1 MHYFTNNMSPLFK
14 LIGPALLFCQLK
26 QLIYFHWPSR
36 SIMHHLLIV
45 ILSGYIVLKKRNLFF
60 NHFSPSVCN
69 LTLYKCNLKFF
80 NSLRHSVSGSA
91 GIFTAPHLCMHIVI
105 NIRQILQAY
114 CNRCSK
120 AELTW
125 RSVKHSVFQ
134 PWLIYLFTARQ
145 V

>member
-1 MHYFTNNMSPLFK
+1 
-14 LIGPALLFCQLK
+14 
-26 QLIYFHWPSR
+26 
-36 SIMHHLLIV
+36 MHHLLIV

-120 AELTW
+120 AELT
-125 RSVKHSVFQ
+125 
-134 PWLIYLFTARQ
+134 
-145 V
+145 